1 MVHVIDEAVRILKGG
16 GLVAFPTETV
26 YGLGADARNER
37 AVRRIFAVKGRPAAH
52 PLIVHL
58 SDRADP
64 AAWGEVTD
72 RARQL
77 AKAFWPGPLT
87 ILVRR
92 RDVPDVVTGGL
103 ETVGLRV
110 PSHPMA
116 QELLRAFGG
125 GIAAPSAN
133 RFGKV
138 SPTTAA
144 HVREDLGKDVDL
156 VLDGGACSV
165 GVESTIID
173 CSGEPAI
180 LRPGGITREQIERVI
195 GPIGLGGTTRAP
207 GTLAT
212 HYAPRARVVLA
223 TEETAV
229 AQARGVTGRV
239 VVLSRR
245 DPGGVEWR
253 VLPATAEGVARD
265 LYAMLR
271 RADQDGFDAIVVA
284 LPPEEG
290 MGVAIADRLRKA
302 AGPRVDL

>member
-1 MVHVIDEAVRILKGG
+1 MIDQAVRILRAG

-26 YGLGADARNER
+26 YGLGADARNEK
-37 AVRRIFAVKGRPAAH
+37 AVRRIFAVKGRPAGH

-58 SDRADP
+58 SDRARLDE
-64 AAWGEVTD
+64 WGEMTPT
-72 RARQL
+72 ALKL
-77 AKAFWPGPLT
+77 AKAFWPGPMT
-87 ILVRR
+87 IIVKR

-116 QELLRAFGG
+116 LDLLRAFDG

-144 HVREDLGKDVDL
+144 HVLADLGGDVDL
-156 VLDGGACSV
+156 ILDGGPCAV
-165 GVESTIID
+165 GVESTIVD
-173 CSGEPAI
+173 CSGETAI
-180 LRPGGITREQIERVI
+180 LRPGGVTREAIERLI
-195 GPIGLGGTTRAP
+195 GPIGLGGSTQAP

-223 TEETAV
+223 TEETAA
-229 AQARGVTGRV
+229 AQARGFTGRV
-239 VVLSRR
+239 VVMSRR

-253 VLPATAEGVARD
+253 ALPGTPEGAARD

-271 RADQDGFDAIVVA
+271 QADADGFDAVVVA

-290 MGVAIADRLRKA
+290 LGLAVADRLRKA
-302 AGPRVDL
+302 AGPRE

>member
-1 MVHVIDEAVRILKGG
+1 VIEQAVRILRAG

-26 YGLGADARNER
+26 YGLGADARSEK
-37 AVRRIFAVKGRPAAH
+37 AVRRLFAVKGRPAGH

-58 SDRADP
+58 SDRARLEE
-64 AAWGEVTD
+64 WGEMTS
-72 RARQL
+72 ASSTL
-77 AKAFWPGPLT
+77 AKAFWPGPMT
-87 ILVRR
+87 IIVKRR
-92 RDVPDVVTGGL
+92 GVPDVVTGGL
-103 ETVGLRV
+103 DTVGLRV

-116 QELLRAFGG
+116 LELLRAFEG

-138 SPTTAA
+138 SPTTAQ
-144 HVREDLGKDVDL
+144 HVREDLGRDVDL
-156 VLDGGACSV
+156 ILDGGPCAV

-180 LRPGGITREQIERVI
+180 LRPGGVPREAIERVI
-195 GPIGLGGTTRAP
+195 GPIGLGGATRAP

-223 TEETAV
+223 TEETAA
-229 AQARGVTGRV
+229 AQSRGVAGRV

-245 DPGGVEWR
+245 DPGGLEWR
-253 VLPATAEGVARD
+253 ELPGTAEAVARG

-271 RADQDGFDAIVVA
+271 QADADGFDAIVVV

-290 MGVAIADRLRKA
+290 LGLAIADRLRKA
-302 AGPRVDL
+302 AGPRD